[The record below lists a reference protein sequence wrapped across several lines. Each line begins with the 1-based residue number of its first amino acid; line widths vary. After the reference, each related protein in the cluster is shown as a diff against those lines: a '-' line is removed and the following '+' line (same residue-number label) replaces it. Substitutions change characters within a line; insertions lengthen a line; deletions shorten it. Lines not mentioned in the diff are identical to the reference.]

1 MCAQQI
7 ISSCYCVNMDHNL
20 CINAALKTKED
31 HYGTNYGTV
40 AFKS

>member
-1 MCAQQI
+1 MFPAP
-7 ISSCYCVNMDHNL
+7 VELKL